1 MSRPCP
7 CTSKKPY
14 DRCCGPFHAGS
25 ALPETAEQLMRSRFS
40 AYALGKVDYLVGT
53 LSEAKRAGENR
64 EELAQYCKSVSCVG
78 LKIVGKEKGGKSDD
92 AGVVTF
98 HASLQANG
106 RRTLHIETST
116 FAREGGKWVYV
127 DGVVKG

>member
-14 DRCCGPFHAGS
+14 DRCCGPFHAGT

-40 AYALGKVDYLVGT
+40 AYALGKVDYLISTRVD
-53 LSEAKRAGENR
+53 AKRADEDR
-64 EELAQYCKSVSCVG
+64 EELVQYCKSVSCVG
-78 LKIVGKEKGGKSDD
+78 LKILSKEKGGKADD
-92 AGVVTF
+92 TGIVTF

-106 RRTLHIETST
+106 RRSLHIETSS
-116 FAREGGKWVYV
+116 FAREQGKWVYV
-127 DGVVKG
+127 DGMVKG

>member
-14 DRCCGPFHAGS
+14 DRCCGPFHAGA
-25 ALPETAEQLMRSRFS
+25 ALPETAELLMRSRFS
-40 AYALGKVDYLVGT
+40 AYALGKADYLIAT
-53 LSEAKRAGENR
+53 RPEARRAEENR
-64 EELAQYCKSVSCVG
+64 EELANYCKSVQAVG
-78 LKIVGKEKGGKSDD
+78 LKIVGKEKGGKDD
-92 AGVVTF
+92 DTGLVTF

-116 FAREGGKWVYV
+116 FVREHGRWVYV
-127 DGVVKG
+127 DGVVK

>member
-14 DRCCGPFHAGS
+14 DRCCGPFHAGT
-25 ALPETAEQLMRSRFS
+25 AMPETAEQLMRSRFS
-40 AYALGKVDYLVGT
+40 AYALGKVDYLIST
-53 LSEAKRAGENR
+53 RPNAKRADEDRG
-64 EELAQYCKSVSCVG
+64 ELARYCKSVSCVG
-78 LKIVGKEKGGKSDD
+78 LKIVHKEKGGQADD
-92 AGVVTF
+92 TGIVTF

-106 RRTLHIETST
+106 RRSLHIETSS
-116 FAREGGKWVYV
+116 FAREEGKWVYV

>member
-25 ALPETAEQLMRSRFS
+25 ATPETAEQLMRSRFS
-40 AYALGKVDYLVGT
+40 AYALGKLDYLINT
-53 LSEAKRAGENR
+53 RPEARRAEENR
-64 EELAQYCKSVSCVG
+64 QELAEYCKAVSCVG
-78 LKIVGKEKGGKSDD
+78 LKIVGKEGGGKEDD
-92 AGVVTF
+92 TGIVTF
-98 HASLQANG
+98 HASLQTSG
-106 RRTLHIETST
+106 RRSLHIETSS
-116 FAREGGKWVYV
+116 FARENGKWVYV

>member
-14 DRCCGPFHAGS
+14 DRCCGPFHSGKTT
-25 ALPETAEQLMRSRFS
+25 PETAELLMRSRFS
-40 AYALGKVDYLVGT
+40 AYALGKVDYLIST
-53 LSEAKRAGENR
+53 RPEAKRPEENR
-64 EELAQYCKSVSCVG
+64 EELAVYCQSVSCVG
-78 LKIVGKEKGGKSDD
+78 LKIIHKEKGGKADD
-92 AGVVTF
+92 TGVVTF

-116 FAREGGKWVYV
+116 FARENGRWVYV
-127 DGVVKG
+127 DGVVKE

>member
-7 CTSKKPY
+7 CASKKPY
-14 DRCCGPFHAGS
+14 DRCCGPFHAGT
-25 ALPETAEQLMRSRFS
+25 ALPETAELLMRSRFS
-40 AYALGKVDYLVGT
+40 AYALGKADYLIAT
-53 LSEAKRAGENR
+53 RPEAKRAEEDR
-64 EELAQYCKSVSCVG
+64 QELANYCKSVQAVG
-78 LKIVGKEKGGKSDD
+78 LKIVGKEKGGKDD
-92 AGVVTF
+92 DTGVVTF

-116 FAREGGKWVYV
+116 FVRENGRWVYV

>member
-14 DRCCGPFHAGS
+14 DRCCGPFHAGT
-25 ALPETAEQLMRSRFS
+25 ALPETAEALMRSRFS
-40 AYALGKVDYLVGT
+40 AYALGKVDYLIST
-53 LSEAKRAGENR
+53 RPEAKRAEENR
-64 EELAQYCKSVSCVG
+64 DELRQYCKSVSCVG
-78 LKIVGKEKGGKSDD
+78 LKIVAREKGGKDD
-92 AGVVTF
+92 DTGVVTF

-116 FAREGGKWVYV
+116 FARENSRWVYV
-127 DGVVKG
+127 DGVVKS

>member
-14 DRCCGPFHAGS
+14 DRCCGPYHAGM
-25 ALPETAEQLMRSRFS
+25 AAPETAELLMCSRFS
-40 AYALGKVDYLVGT
+40 AYALGKADYLIAT
-53 LSEAKRAGENR
+53 RPEAKRAEENR
-64 EELAQYCKSVSCVG
+64 EELAAYCKSVQAVG
-78 LKIVGKEKGGKSDD
+78 LKIVGKDKGGKDD
-92 AGVVTF
+92 DTGIVTF
-98 HASLQANG
+98 HASLQSNG

-116 FAREGGKWVYV
+116 FVREDGRWVYV